1 MASVPPPQDQWYVV
15 QVLSGQ
21 EMKVKE
27 NIKRRIDAEEMADLV
42 FGVLVPTERVS
53 EVKGGRKMETNRKFF
68 PGYVIVN
75 MHLLDEKNR
84 LVDRTWYFIRE
95 TPGVINFAGAKDHP
109 VPMPRH
115 EVESMLAQIKERE
128 DSVKPAIQFEP
139 GDAVTVSDGPFE
151 GQAGVVAE
159 INEDKGELMV
169 SVNIFGRETLVPLEY
184 WQVERG

>member
-1 MASVPPPQDQWYVV
+1 MPTIPEPRDQWYVV

-21 EMKVKE
+21 EMKVRDSIE
-27 NIKRRIDAEEMADLV
+27 RRIESEEMADFV
-42 FGVLVPTERVS
+42 FEVLVPTERVS

-75 MHLLDEKNR
+75 MHLLDENNK
-84 LVDRTWYFIRE
+84 LVDQTWYFIRE
-95 TPGVINFAGAKDHP
+95 TQGVINFAGAKDHP

-115 EVESMLAQIKERE
+115 EVESMLLQIKERE
-128 DSVKPAIQFEP
+128 DSVKPAIQFEA
-139 GDAVTVSDGPFE
+139 GDSVTVADGPFE
-151 GQAGVVAE
+151 GQNGVVAE
-159 INEDKGELMV
+159 INEEKGELMV

>member
-1 MASVPPPQDQWYVV
+1 MASVPQPQDQWYVV

-21 EMKVKE
+21 EMKVRD
-27 NIKRRIDAEEMADLV
+27 NLRRRIEAEEMSDLV
-42 FGVLVPTERVS
+42 YEILVPTERVS
-53 EVKGGRKMETNRKFF
+53 EVKGGRKTETNRKFF

-75 MHLLDEKNR
+75 MHLLDERNK

-95 TPGVINFAGAKDHP
+95 TPGVINFAGAKDSP
-109 VPMPRH
+109 SPMPRH

-128 DSVKPAIQFEP
+128 DSVKPAIQFET
-139 GDAVTVSDGPFE
+139 GDSVTVADGPFE
-151 GQAGVVAE
+151 GQTGVVAE
-159 INEDKGELMV
+159 INEAKGEIMV

>member
-1 MASVPPPQDQWYVV
+1 MPAVPSPTEQWYVV

-21 EMKVKE
+21 EMKVRD
-27 NIKRRIDAEEMADLV
+27 NIRRRIEAEEMSDFV
-42 FGVLVPTERVS
+42 FDVLVPTERVS
-53 EVKGGRKMETNRKFF
+53 EVKSGRKIETNRKFF
-68 PGYVIVN
+68 PGYVIIN

-84 LVDRTWYFIRE
+84 LVDKTWYFVRE

-115 EVESMLAQIKERE
+115 EVDSMLLQIKERE

-139 GDAVTVSDGPFE
+139 GDSVTVSDGPFE

-159 INEDKGELMV
+159 INVDKGELMV